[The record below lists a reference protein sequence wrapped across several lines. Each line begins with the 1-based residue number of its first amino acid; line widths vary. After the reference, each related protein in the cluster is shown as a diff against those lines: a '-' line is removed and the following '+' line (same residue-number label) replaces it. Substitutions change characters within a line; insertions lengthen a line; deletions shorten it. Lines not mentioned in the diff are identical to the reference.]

1 EHAGA
6 HVATDHHEPAAA
18 DLDGGGEP
26 KTAPRMMGLSRAKLY
41 EVLFWM
47 GCFTALLTAFY
58 TFRAVFMTFWGPEKI
73 PHEAGHHAHESPPV
87 MCIPL
92 WILSIGAAGL
102 GLVLGHP
109 TGIFDGFLARTIPQV
124 GAGGH
129 HETDYF

>member
-73 PHEAGHHAHESPPV
+73 PHEAGHHAHESPPA

-92 WILSIGAAGL
+92 CILSVRAGVLGA
-102 GLVLGHP
+102 VLGHP
-109 TGIFDGFLARTIPQV
+109 TGIFVDFLNLTIPGV
-124 GAGGH
+124 SEPGAGH
-129 HETDYF
+129 